1 MTMQPFTDNFADNS
15 TEAGF
20 QFTFFCDLCQEG
32 YKTKFVESKSY
43 RKGKFLKGLGRAISL
58 GASVLGKDHIGYD
71 IARGSDIIS
80 ERFQGMSPE
89 WHREHE
95 ENFALAQNEAKG
107 HFFRCPRCKRWICE
121 NDWNEQEGL
130 CVDDAPRQNVEVAAA
145 RAGKMVAD
153 IKQKAEGTQVFN
165 GEIES
170 KQTICPQCGKPAGQG
185 KFCNNCGASLAMSQ
199 CPKCGAKNSA
209 GSTFCGECGQKRA

>member
-1 MTMQPFTDNFADNS
+1 MTLQPFTDNFADNS

-32 YKTKFVESKSY
+32 YKTKFGESKSY
-43 RKGKFLKGLGRAISL
+43 RKGKFLQGLGRAISF
-58 GASVLGKDHIGYD
+58 GASVIGKDHLGYE
-71 IARGSDIIS
+71 IARGSDIIH
-80 ERFQGMSPE
+80 ERFAGMSPQ
-89 WHREHE
+89 WHQEHE
-95 ENFALAQNEAKG
+95 DAFAQAQNEAKG
-107 HFFRCPRCKRWICE
+107 HFHRCPRCKRWICE

-153 IKQKAEGTQVFN
+153 IKQKAENTVVFN

-170 KQTICPQCGKPAGQG
+170 KQTLCPQCGKPAGQG

-209 GSTFCGECGQKRA
+209 SSTFCGECGQKRP